1 MSNWST
7 KRSIRIFKNNFNRWL
22 NKSSRSFK
30 SPQEGE
36 LIKLFRKIIYLE
48 TSKCFI
54 DVYTGKRYIENKDK
68 NILVVLFD
76 YQIDL
81 IQNKLI
87 NSSFICINTFN
98 ILCEIFDT
106 KLSKERVSLEDKYMN
121 KAEDFIN
128 NVNRIINI
136 K

>member
-7 KRSIRIFKNNFNRWL
+7 KRSIRIFKNSFNRWL